1 MHPAEGDL
9 RDGATGG
16 QFISNETLSLA
27 VLTSKKPSFLT
38 YKCLKILSRFLFSLL
53 FFFFLKEFSEKEI
66 LINQTLEKRSNLR
79 SNQVKLIQTKTF
91 KKIDMVWSE
100 ALKPADNFDITWK
113 DEPFC
118 QGGPDEGNDLIFAT
132 PGTVVLRS

>member
-1 MHPAEGDL
+1 MPENSI
-9 RDGATGG
+9 
-16 QFISNETLSLA
+16 QVFIF
-27 VLTSKKPSFLT
+27 PS
-38 YKCLKILSRFLFSLL
+38 

-66 LINQTLEKRSNLR
+66 LINQTLEKPSNLR

-132 PGTVVLRS
+132 LGTVVLRS